1 MKMSNLWD
9 FNGDL
14 MTCSD
19 IKTLVQATGVKIA
32 IETGIGSGDTTKR
45 FAELFDWVHTIDCD
59 EDTVRNAGKR
69 FADTPHVR
77 CYLGDS
83 REVMDAVLPNLQ
95 GLVFLYL
102 DAHGPTEPLGEEIN
116 VIATHLKDRAIIVI
130 DDFLV
135 PGDDRFCGAY
145 KYENIKSNLEGVY
158 PGGYVHFYPGSIA
171 TRAEHPTGRL
181 FVVPAGVKLTEGTI
195 VERNG
200 IWRLSSE

>member
-14 MTCSD
+14 TTYSD
-19 IKTLVQATGVKIA
+19 IKSLVQATGVKIA
-32 IETGIGSGDTTKR
+32 VETGIGSGDTTQR
-45 FAELFDWVHTIDCD
+45 FGELFDWVHTIDCD
-59 EDTVRNAGKR
+59 EDKVKSAGER
-69 FADTPHVR
+69 FSGKANIR

-83 REVMDAVLPNLQ
+83 RNVMDAVLPNLR

-116 VIATHLKDRAIIVI
+116 VIAKHLADRAIIVI

-145 KYENIKSNLEGVY
+145 KYENIKSNLEGAY
-158 PGGYVHFYPGSIA
+158 PGGYKCFYSGSVA
-171 TRAEHPTGRL
+171 TRAQYPTGRL
-181 FVVPAGVKLTEGTI
+181 FVVPAGVKLGEGMI